1 MIQDAVPLLDPTLD
15 NTQYLWKLVLKLSKK
30 LSEGGV
36 DDSNG
41 TIGGAIL
48 FIIEHIAD
56 TAHEDAGIMKWA
68 RRHCVEDT
76 GFGFEE
82 ELQQRLI
89 SR

>member
-15 NTQYLWKLVLKLSKK
+15 NTKYLWKLVLKLSKK

-41 TIGGAIL
+41 TIGDAIL
-48 FIIEHIAD
+48 FIIEHIVNI
-56 TAHEDAGIMKWA
+56 AHEDAASMKWA
-68 RRHCVEDT
+68 RQHCVDDT

-89 SR
+89 SG